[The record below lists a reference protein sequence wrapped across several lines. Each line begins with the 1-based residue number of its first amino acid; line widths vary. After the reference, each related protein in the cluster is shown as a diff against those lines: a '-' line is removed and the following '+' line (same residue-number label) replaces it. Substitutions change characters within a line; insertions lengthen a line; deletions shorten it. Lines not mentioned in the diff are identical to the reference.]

1 MAGLQAAPPEVR
13 EAADG
18 MGFRAAGRLWSVE
31 LPLALPLMIAGL
43 RVATVST
50 IGLVT
55 ITATLG
61 DALGGLGFFIYE
73 GMNRYFTT
81 EILVGAVPTILLSL
95 LADRAFVWLQAW
107 VTPWARRG
115 IADRG
120 GGVTFVEETIAWLT
134 DPAHWS
140 GPDGIPGR
148 LVEHVEMSLVVML
161 IATAIALPIGLFI
174 GHTRRGTTVA
184 VGLANIGRAI
194 PTFAM
199 MGILLPFT
207 QALDPANGFGLYP
220 TLLAM
225 IILAIPPILVN
236 TYAGVSEVDRD
247 LVEAARGMGFRGGQ
261 TLRDIEIP
269 LAVPVIVGGIRSAA
283 VQVIATTTLGA
294 ILGIGGLGRFIVD
307 GIAQNDDGM
316 LFGGVVLVASL
327 AMLSELLLSRLQ
339 RLSYASA
346 RARPTPPAFIQ
357 RAAAPRPPATI

>member
-1 MAGLQAAPPEVR
+1 M
-13 EAADG
+13 
-18 MGFRAAGRLWSVE
+18 
-31 LPLALPLMIAGL
+31 
-43 RVATVST
+43 
-50 IGLVT
+50 
-55 ITATLG
+55 
-61 DALGGLGFFIYE
+61 
-73 GMNRYFTT
+73 
-81 EILVGAVPTILLSL
+81 
-95 LADRAFVWLQAW
+95 
-107 VTPWARRG
+107 
-115 IADRG
+115 
-120 GGVTFVEETIAWLT
+120 TFVNETVAWLT

-148 LVEHVEMSLVVML
+148 LVEHVEMSLLVML
-161 IATAIALPIGLFI
+161 IAIAIALPIGLVI

-184 VGLANIGRAI
+184 VGLANIGRAV

-247 LVEAARGMGFRGGQ
+247 LVEAARGMGFRAGQ
-261 TLRDIEIP
+261 ILRDIEIP
-269 LAVPVIVGGIRSAA
+269 LALPVILGGIRSAA

-316 LFGGVVLVASL
+316 LFGGVVLVAGL
-327 AMLSELLLSRLQ
+327 AMMSELLLSRVQ
-339 RLSYASA
+339 RVAQPSERGAS
-346 RARPTPPAFIQ
+346 RPPPFMQ
-357 RAAAPRPPATI
+357 RAEAPRPAAMR